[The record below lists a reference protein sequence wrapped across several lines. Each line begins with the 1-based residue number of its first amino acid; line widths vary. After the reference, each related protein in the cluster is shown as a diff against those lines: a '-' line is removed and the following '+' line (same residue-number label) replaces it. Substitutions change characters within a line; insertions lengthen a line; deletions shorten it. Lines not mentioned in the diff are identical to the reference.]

1 MDNRALIQQF
11 LDGRL
16 DDSLIADF
24 TAGLR
29 DPEFCRLLQE
39 ERDRRSMQQTIDAAR
54 EECARLA
61 QTQAAAAPGVQK
73 EHFDLLSQ
81 YILGNMDENTM
92 ARMAENIKK
101 DAALRREY
109 VFLLHVVKGVLAE
122 QRQNDM
128 EFGLAMKRLSRSQ
141 LESIIGPKRGDDRT
155 RTRARAAFGQMSS
168 MRSLAKHSLHEMP
181 QQSDVL
187 CKLTPTSAPSDI
199 SKYSAPDL
207 GVEAEPDNAELAAL
221 AGYVYMTERPDFAAY
236 DKDTASK
243 AKDYDAL
250 TDDELRAYADK
261 IAGAFEAAR
270 AKDAV
275 AEALAAGKDLAVV
288 YLRLCKYGEAML
300 TLYTLVSDY
309 EGKELDGAAADTM
322 KRVRAI
328 FDLLFKAVT
337 GKMPGQDEV

>member
-39 ERDRRSMQQTIDAAR
+39 ERDRRSRQKVIDAAR
-54 EECARLA
+54 EECERLT
-61 QTQAAAAPGVQK
+61 QTRAATGPGVQK

-81 YILGNMDENTM
+81 YILGNMDEKTM

-109 VFLLHVVKGVLAE
+109 IFLLHVVKGVLAE

-141 LESIIGPKRGDDRT
+141 LESIIGPKRGEDRTHT
-155 RTRARAAFGQMSS
+155 RTRATYGQMSS
-168 MRSLAKHSLHEMP
+168 MRSLVEYSRSEKANDWNCLKAY
-181 QQSDVL
+181 
-187 CKLTPTSAPSDI
+187 APGDSCE
-199 SKYSAPDL
+199 YSTPDL

-309 EGKELDGAAADTM
+309 EGKEHDGAAADTM

-337 GKMPGQDEV
+337 GKMPGQGEV